1 MEGLFTFII
10 IVVWVLIGLLNVL
23 KKRAEMAEK
32 PKPGQKPRPAVPT
45 RPARPAPRQP
55 TPPSVFTRK
64 REAPVP
70 GERPSAMRPRVRR
83 MPLQPSQRLRPPAPA
98 VLAAEELFER
108 GAAPGPREVPH
119 VPWTEPPRPSVP
131 HPAAPLQRKEARQ
144 RFRFSENPIV
154 NGIIFSELFG
164 PPVAKRPF
172 LRRRVF

>member
-55 TPPSVFTRK
+55 TPPTVFTRK
-64 REAPVP
+64 REAPPP
-70 GERPSAMRPRVRR
+70 GERPPAMPPRVRR
-83 MPLQPSQRLRPPAPA
+83 MPVRPPQLFGPPRREVVEAGKPFEAAPPTQPPEPVRVRQAQRPRQPAAYPA
-98 VLAAEELFER
+98 V
-108 GAAPGPREVPH
+108 
-119 VPWTEPPRPSVP
+119 S
-131 HPAAPLQRKEARQ
+131 LQRKEAAL
-144 RFRFSENPIV
+144 RFQFTDNPIV
-154 NGIIFSELFG
+154 NGIIFSEIFG

-172 LRRRVF
+172 LRRRMF